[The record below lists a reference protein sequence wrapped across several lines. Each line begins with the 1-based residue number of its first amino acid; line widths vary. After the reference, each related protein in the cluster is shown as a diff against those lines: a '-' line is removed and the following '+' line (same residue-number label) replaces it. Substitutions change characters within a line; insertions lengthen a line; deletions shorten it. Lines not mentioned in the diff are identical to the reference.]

1 MSIEIAFKN
10 LVDILKKSTISDEGG
25 YLVAELD
32 RSGSDLNG
40 DDFILN
46 QLLLCSYTKTDN
58 CFSDSNG
65 SRKLYINRAADSW
78 DNKEIAFYQTHSG
91 FWQQV
96 RNYKKLPDFFFIM
109 EDKSSSCD
117 SSPSKRV
124 YCYKAF
130 FLWKELLTSLSDHCD
145 NNQIIMFISNDK
157 GGKKIEMPV
166 FLNNSGLDELDD
178 PVLIYESALQLKG
191 WLDIKDAHEKERL
204 SVMRTALAEVIDTLS
219 DSNDIFLSLMKKAKN
234 LLNKYDELY
243 DIYTKRFSINKILNE
258 LDEKSLEYTS
268 KINEYISSSQNKALT
283 IPGALIAVGA
293 LAKVGGLLEGAIILG
308 GLWMIKRVT
317 VTANDIYRDSFSSLE
332 KRLENAFRKYLR
344 FDEGKEIRENAT
356 EIEADLRDKVNKAR
370 GRLDKIDSLA
380 TYMFW
385 GSFLYLVLTLVLHH
399 NPDVNSIIKNK
410 FFDIWQSIKISNLT
424 RTQ

>member
-1 MSIEIAFKN
+1 MSVEVAFRH

-25 YLVAELD
+25 YLVAELE
-32 RSGSDLNG
+32 RDLG
-40 DDFILN
+40 EDDFIRE
-46 QLLLCSYTKTDN
+46 QLSLCSYTKIDGCISHFDN
-58 CFSDSNG
+58 
-65 SRKLYINRAADSW
+65 SRKLYINRAADAW
-78 DNKEIAFYQTHSG
+78 GNKEIAFYQTHSG
-91 FWQQV
+91 FWQQI
-96 RNYKKLPDFFFIM
+96 RNYKKLPDFFFVM
-109 EDKSSSCD
+109 EDNASSCD
-117 SSPSKRV
+117 TPTSGRI
-124 YCYKAF
+124 YGYKAF
-130 FLWKELLTSLSDHCD
+130 FLWKELLSVLSDHCD
-145 NNQIIMFISNDK
+145 NNQIIIFISNDK
-157 GGKKIEMPV
+157 GGKKIELPV
-166 FLNNSGLDELDD
+166 FLNFSGLDELDD
-178 PVLIYESALQLKG
+178 PVLVFESALKLKG

-219 DSNDIFLSLMKKAKN
+219 DSNSIFLSLMKKAKN

-344 FDEGKEIRENAT
+344 FDEGKEIRENAI
-356 EIEADLRDKVNKAR
+356 EIEADIRDKVDKAR
-370 GRLDKIDSLA
+370 KRLDKIDSLA
-380 TYMFW
+380 TYMLW
-385 GSFLYLVLTLVLHH
+385 GGVFYLVATLAVHY
-399 NPDVNSIIKNK
+399 NPDIYSVIKVKFIEIWKNIKVLNSTN
-410 FFDIWQSIKISNLT
+410 
-424 RTQ
+424 TQ